1 MSDLGVSPPDSLM
14 KYDAPL
20 FVGIEPSANGGKM
33 TAEGLSKLDDMI
45 NSMLPPRYGRI
56 NTARVS
62 EFIICVD
69 ILIIITIAESGSRN
83 PEYGSS
89 T

>member
-20 FVGIEPSANGGKM
+20 FVGIEPSVNGGKM

-45 NSMLPPRYGRI
+45 NSMLPPR
-56 NTARVS
+56 
-62 EFIICVD
+62 
-69 ILIIITIAESGSRN
+69 
-83 PEYGSS
+83 
-89 T
+89 